1 MFVYAAA
8 LVLVLLFLSSA
19 VKILNEYERGVVFRL
34 GRVIGCKGPGLILLI
49 PAIDKMVRVDLR
61 VVAMD
66 VPAQDVITRD
76 NVTIKVSAVLYFRV
90 IDPNR
95 AIVGVENYLYATS
108 QLSQTTLRSVCG
120 QAELD
125 ELLASREKINTHLQE
140 ILDKDTEPWGVK
152 VAKVEIKNIDLPQE
166 MQRAIAKQAEAE
178 RERRAKVIGAEG
190 EFQAAQK
197 LSDAAKIIGEN
208 PIALQLR
215 YLQTLR
221 EVAAENNSTT
231 IFPVP
236 IDLLTPFMQLAKMVT
251 PAPRRR
257 SDEVSSPFRGG
268 DPRPLRLRGGA
279 SAGACAP
286 GRSSRVAA
294 FHRPGADAAGAHH
307 PSRSRRGISLR
318 GDGDPVHPC
327 APFAR
332 GIGSRP
338 RRGDDPGVGRRR
350 EAGRRSGGSRHLVR
364 GRGTDPVER
373 VEAPRRRPRRGG
385 GAGPAR
391 REPESGRTGPLPR
404 EERGAARRRRG
415 AVRDV
420 RRRRGQPGGRAA
432 VPPGGARGDGGVR
445 ADVRRRGGREAARP
459 RV

>member
-1 MFVYAAA
+1 MVTYAAV

-34 GRVIGCKGPGLILLI
+34 GRVIGSKGPGLILLI

-125 ELLASREKINTHLQE
+125 ELLAEREKINAHLQE

-236 IDLLTPFMQLAKMVT
+236 IDLLTPFMQMAKMIT
-251 PAPRRR
+251 PAPPK
-257 SDEVSSPFRGG
+257 E
-268 DPRPLRLRGGA
+268 
-279 SAGACAP
+279 
-286 GRSSRVAA
+286 
-294 FHRPGADAAGAHH
+294 
-307 PSRSRRGISLR
+307 
-318 GDGDPVHPC
+318 
-327 APFAR
+327 
-332 GIGSRP
+332 
-338 RRGDDPGVGRRR
+338 
-350 EAGRRSGGSRHLVR
+350 
-364 GRGTDPVER
+364 
-373 VEAPRRRPRRGG
+373 
-385 GAGPAR
+385 
-391 REPESGRTGPLPR
+391 
-404 EERGAARRRRG
+404 
-415 AVRDV
+415 
-420 RRRRGQPGGRAA
+420 
-432 VPPGGARGDGGVR
+432 
-445 ADVRRRGGREAARP
+445 
-459 RV
+459 